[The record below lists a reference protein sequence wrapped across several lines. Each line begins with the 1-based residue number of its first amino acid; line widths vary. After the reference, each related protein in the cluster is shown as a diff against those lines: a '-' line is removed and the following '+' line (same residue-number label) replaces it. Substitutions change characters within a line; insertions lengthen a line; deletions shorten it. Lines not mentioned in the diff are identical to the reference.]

1 MKLFKIL
8 KKISPN
14 IYRLLFNLRVIAYG
28 VDTPI
33 RLAAQFVYAEA
44 IDGDYLEFGVF
55 KGASFIE
62 AINELESARIRWD
75 KNNLLNNRAAYDE
88 ASAREADED
97 FKTLKFKEEIRFFAF
112 DSFSG
117 LPQLDAADEGHS
129 RFREGRYNYAE
140 SKFVSNVLSNSMQI
154 ASNRLITIPG
164 FYSESLKEDL
174 KETYNLKAASI
185 VMIDCDLYSST
196 VSVLEF
202 ITDLV
207 QDGTILIFD
216 DWYAYKGS
224 PNCGERLATQEWIN
238 KNPQFSL
245 FPFAAKGPFQR
256 AFVLNII

>member
-1 MKLFKIL
+1 MKLSKLIQNFA
-8 KKISPN
+8 PN
-14 IYRLLFNLRVIAYG
+14 IYRLLSNLKVAANG
-28 VDTPI
+28 PDTPI

-44 IDGDYLEFGVF
+44 IEGDYLEFGVF
-55 KGASFIE
+55 KGYSFIE

-75 KNNLLNNRAAYDE
+75 KNNLLYNREAYDE

-97 FKTLKFKEEIRFFAF
+97 FKTLKFKEAIRFFAF

-117 LPQLDAADEGHS
+117 LPQLDTADEGHS

-140 SKFVSNVLSNSMQI
+140 NKFIANVLSNSVEI
-154 ASNRLITIPG
+154 SSNRLITVPG
-164 FYSESLKEDL
+164 FYNESLKEDV
-174 KETYNLKAASI
+174 KETFQLKAASI

-202 ITDLV
+202 ITNLV

-224 PNCGERLATQEWIN
+224 PNRGERLATQEWIK
-238 KNPQFSL
+238 KNPKFSL
-245 FPFAAKGPFQR
+245 SPFAAKGPFQR
-256 AFVLNII
+256 AYILNII